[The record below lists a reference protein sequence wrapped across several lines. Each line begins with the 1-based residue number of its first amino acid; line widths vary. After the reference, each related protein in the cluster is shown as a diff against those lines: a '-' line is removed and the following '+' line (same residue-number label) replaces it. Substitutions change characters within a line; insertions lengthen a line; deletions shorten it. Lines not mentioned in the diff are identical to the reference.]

1 MNRFGMLA
9 SLVVAM
15 AWSWAGCSSGGP
27 GGTGTGAAGT
37 GSKTGAAG
45 TGVSGVAG
53 TSGAAGPGAAGTS
66 GAAGVGAAGTGAAAG
81 TSGAAGTNAAAGTS
95 GGAGLGAAGN
105 GSTSGGAG
113 TGVAGGSPDGGSP
126 TDAGPVTTDAGSHG
140 NKVLL
145 YTKSTGF
152 VHDSTVTAAAAIAKA
167 AAAAGLVTE
176 TSADPTKF
184 TTAGLAGYAGVV
196 LIATAGEPMGSPGT
210 TQVQAL
216 IDWVRAGG
224 GLVGIENANHA
235 YDNNKDYIGLLGG
248 HFNGHS
254 GLGPDFCYKEGDNPS
269 VAKLPA
275 TYMVTDEIY
284 YTDQFRMDNQVVL
297 RCASDRRAIAW
308 VRQEGAGRVF
318 YTTLGHM
325 KEMWSNPPL
334 VDSHVLPGLLWAMG
348 RPVP

>member
-15 AWSWAGCSSGGP
+15 AWSWTGCSSGGP

-113 TGVAGGSPDGGSP
+113 TGGSPDGGSP